1 MNLHKF
7 KRKHVS
13 LQYMN
18 TCANDPICPGVYIY
32 IYIQNRLNKTEKQ
45 KLKEL
50 AVFVL

>member
-32 IYIQNRLNKTEKQ
+32 IQNRLNKTEKQ